1 MQMRDWNFERS
12 FRMTVRCA
20 VPNIV
25 KIGPKT
31 NVAVDVTVLHFA
43 AVVTQD
49 TALYVSYELWH
60 KKQMDDVRPNT
71 GCS

>member
-1 MQMRDWNFERS
+1 MI
-12 FRMTVRCA
+12 VGCA

-43 AVVTQD
+43 AMVNED
-49 TALYVSYELWH
+49 AALHVRHEFWH
-60 KKQMDDVRPNT
+60 KKQIADARPIT
-71 GCS
+71 AVPAFS